1 MGLIFDTHPKSCYLG
16 RFDKENPTD
25 MAELAVVK
33 KMVGF
38 FNRDSSNVMGGTW
51 TNRKYKWRIER
62 KPRQVYK
69 KGISPK
75 TGKPITYVPN
85 AYGAVYGGMANTRI
99 FDAYIY
105 RRYNW

>member
-1 MGLIFDTHPKSCYLG
+1 MGLKFDTHPKSSYLG
-16 RFDKENPTD
+16 RFDKDNPTD
-25 MAELAVVK
+25 MAELAIVK

-38 FNRDSSNVMGGTW
+38 FNRDSGNVHCQAW
-51 TNRKYKWRIER
+51 QNRTYKWRIER

-75 TGKPITYVPN
+75 TGKPITYIPN
-85 AYGAVYGGMANTRI
+85 AYGAVFGGMANTRI

-105 RRYNW
+105 RRYN